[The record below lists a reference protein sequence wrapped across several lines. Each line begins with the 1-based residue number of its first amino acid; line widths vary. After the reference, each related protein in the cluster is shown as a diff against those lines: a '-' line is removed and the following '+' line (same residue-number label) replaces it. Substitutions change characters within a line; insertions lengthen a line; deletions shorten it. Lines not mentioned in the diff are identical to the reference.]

1 MGAPGPLLKA
11 ASIAVMIAIWGTTW
25 AAIRVGLEDVP
36 PFAGVALRFALAS
49 VVLLGVALA
58 LGLRPG
64 ATARER
70 RMWLLHGPLS
80 FAISYAVTYW
90 AEQWVPSGLTAVLFA
105 TFPLFLA
112 LLAHRF
118 LPGERLGPLAAG
130 GILLGFAGVLVIFSE
145 DLAVL
150 GGRQVTVAA
159 AVMLLAPFASA
170 VGNVV
175 VKRWGAGIHPVSL
188 NFGGMALTAV
198 VVGALA
204 AAVERDRPVEMTGTA
219 VASILY
225 LAIFGSALAFCLY
238 FWLIQHMPAT
248 QLGLIAYAIP
258 IVAVGVGALA
268 FDEPVTPRL
277 LLGAALVIAGT
288 GLASRTRRP
297 VPVTSP
303 GATPG

>member
-1 MGAPGPLLKA
+1 MRAPGPALKA
-11 ASIAVMIAIWGTTW
+11 VAIGVMIAIWGTTW

-36 PFAGVALRFALAS
+36 PFTAVALRFALAS

-64 ATARER
+64 VAARER
-70 RMWLLHGPLS
+70 RMWLVHGPLS
-80 FAISYAVTYW
+80 FAVSYAVTYW
-90 AEQWVPSGLTAVLFA
+90 AQQWVPSGLTAVLFA

-112 LLAHRF
+112 LLAHPF
-118 LPGERLGPLAAG
+118 LPGERLGPTAVVG
-130 GILLGFAGVLVIFSE
+130 VLLGFAGVAVIFSE

-150 GGRQVTVAA
+150 GGREVALA
-159 AVMLLAPFASA
+159 SAVMLLAPLASA

-175 VKRWGAGIHPVSL
+175 IKRWGEGIHPVTL

-204 AAVERDRPVEMTGTA
+204 AVVERGRPVEMTTPA
-219 VASILY
+219 VLSILY
-225 LAIFGSALAFCLY
+225 LALFGSALAFCLY

-258 IVAVGVGALA
+258 VVAVCVGAIA
-268 FDEPVTPRL
+268 FDEPVTARL
-277 LLGAALVIAGT
+277 VVGAALVIAGT
-288 GLASRTRRP
+288 TLASGRRRP
-297 VPVTSP
+297 APVPSP
-303 GATPG
+303 AATAG

>member
-1 MGAPGPLLKA
+1 MRAPGPLLKTL
-11 ASIAVMIAIWGTTW
+11 SIVVMIAIWGTTW

-36 PFAGVALRFALAS
+36 PFTGVALRFALAS
-49 VVLLGVALA
+49 VVLLVVALA

-64 ATARER
+64 TTSRER

-112 LLAHRF
+112 ILAHRF
-118 LPGERLGPLAAG
+118 LPGESLGPLAVG
-130 GILLGFAGVLVIFSE
+130 GVVLGFVGVLVIFSE

-150 GGRQVTVAA
+150 GGRQVVVAS
-159 AVMLLAPFASA
+159 AVMLVAPLASA

-175 VKRWGAGIHPVSL
+175 IKRWGQGLHPVSL

-204 AAVERDRPVEMTGTA
+204 AMVERDRPLEMTGTA
-219 VASILY
+219 IASILY

-258 IVAVGVGALA
+258 IVAVGVGAVA

-277 LLGAALVIAGT
+277 LAGAVLVVVGT
-288 GLASRTRRP
+288 VLASRKRRT
-297 VPVTSP
+297 VAVVSP